1 MKGIQYSG
9 GKVDKMAIIGS
20 IITKPLDLNTEIGK
34 ITLPSVGYQVVEIV
48 KSNGKTIYI
57 TNQWHKE
64 NRVPLII
71 IEDIVESVTLLP

>member
-57 TNQWHKE
+57 TNQWYKE